1 MDNRM
6 GLWQWSIEAEQVTEL
21 GWLLYSTRQQD
32 EKQLAHLLSRLT
44 GEKIGTRWRSIR
56 ASTSL
61 HWKGAD
67 PDRPKLADVRANH
80 LKCDTRVTQAAKHKI
95 AQLYGANCSSFPDG
109 TKMRLIPTILAIIF
123 QESKER
129 FGLVV
134 VKQAT
139 FLSKVC
145 TGTSLEFSQNIL
157 FDYIPKDSDISLQEA
172 IMDIKSSKFPG

>member
-1 MDNRM
+1 
-6 GLWQWSIEAEQVTEL
+6 
-21 GWLLYSTRQQD
+21 
-32 EKQLAHLLSRLT
+32 
-44 GEKIGTRWRSIR
+44 
-56 ASTSL
+56 
-61 HWKGAD
+61 
-67 PDRPKLADVRANH
+67 
-80 LKCDTRVTQAAKHKI
+80 
-95 AQLYGANCSSFPDG
+95 
-109 TKMRLIPTILAIIF
+109 MRLIPTILAIIF

-172 IMDIKSSKFPG
+172 IMDIKSSKFPGKPVFHPVGPVWGTDNGVTFTFIPENKAEAHMFIAGLIPYIRDTFGEHHLRPLSADAVDRHSDSVYDQATNQIYSTTDVWINSSLALNDVVIQTRPMSSLYLTWPK